1 MKRHEFT
8 IIATGLD
15 PMAKDFDD
23 RFFEAGCDDATISV
37 QKGTIIL
44 EFDREART
52 FFGAVES
59 AKEDVT
65 RAGAT
70 VVHVEPDHLVS
81 LSDIANRAGVT
92 RAAVSNYAGGTRCEG
107 FPTPV
112 ARVTTDHPLWDWVE
126 VARWLFQRGR
136 LSLSEV
142 TRARVVRRVNAEIC
156 EERERHVKPLTSN
169 ERSNHDCVHA

>member
-1 MKRHEFT
+1 MKLHEFT

-15 PMAKDFDD
+15 PMAEGFED

-44 EFDREART
+44 EFDREGRS
-52 FFGAVES
+52 FFSAVES
-59 AKEDVT
+59 AIRDVT

-81 LSDIANRAGVT
+81 LSDIAHRAGLT
-92 RAAVSNYAGGTRCEG
+92 RAAASHYASGARGQG
-107 FPTPV
+107 FPPPV

-126 VARWLFQRGR
+126 VARWLYHHGR
-136 LSLSEV
+136 VPRAEV
-142 TRARVVRRVNAEIC
+142 TRARVVRRVNAEIN
-156 EERERHVKPLTSN
+156 EERNSRAKVLVS
-169 ERSNHDCVHA
+169 SAA